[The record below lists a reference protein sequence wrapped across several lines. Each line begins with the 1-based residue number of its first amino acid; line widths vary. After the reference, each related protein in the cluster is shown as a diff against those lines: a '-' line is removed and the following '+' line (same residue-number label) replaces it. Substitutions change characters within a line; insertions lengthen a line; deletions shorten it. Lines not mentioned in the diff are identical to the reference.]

1 MILDVDGRTRM
12 RRPEL
17 RILTAV
23 LGFILFL
30 LPACAKAPAPD
41 RTSFATP
48 DEAAKAVMNALE
60 TNNADE
66 LKAIFGPD
74 VEKDLS
80 SGDPVSDRHDREVM
94 ALAMG
99 DSWRWAPTE
108 ADRQELVIGDE
119 HWPFPVPLAKVR
131 GGWQFDTDAGADEM
145 LSRRIGR
152 NELRAIDVG
161 RDYVTMQKAYASQPR
176 DGKLAGLYAQR
187 FRSSPG
193 RQDGLY
199 WRVGVEETPSPMGD
213 LVAQAVVEG
222 YDENR
227 GPSEPLWGYHF
238 RVLTAQGAAAKGGA
252 RSYIVN
258 GEMSGGFGLIAYPA
272 EYGRG
277 GIMTFMVNQDG
288 VVYQKD
294 LGEDTLKVATGL
306 EAYDPDKTWAE
317 VKRTQ

>member
-1 MILDVDGRTRM
+1 MKGLM
-12 RRPEL
+12 
-17 RILTAV
+17 
-23 LGFILFL
+23 
-30 LPACAKAPAPD
+30 
-41 RTSFATP
+41 
-48 DEAAKAVMNALE
+48 
-60 TNNADE
+60 TNNAQE
-66 LKAIFGPD
+66 LKAIFGPN

-80 SGDPVSDRHDREVM
+80 SGDPVSDRHDRQAM
-94 ALAMG
+94 ALAMEQ
-99 DSWRWAPTE
+99 SWQWGKVVSGRM
-108 ADRQELVIGDE
+108 ELIIGDE
-119 HWPFPVPLAKVR
+119 KWPLPVPLTKVR

-145 LSRRIGR
+145 ISRRIGR

-161 RDYVTMQKAYASQPR
+161 RDYVKAQQAYASQPR
-176 DGKLAGLYAQR
+176 DGKLAGLYGQK

-199 WRVGVEETPSPMGD
+199 WRVGAEEAPSPLGD

-222 YDENR
+222 YDENK
-227 GPSEPLWGYHF
+227 SASQPLWGYHF

-258 GEMSGGFGLIAYPA
+258 GEMSGGFGLVAYPA

-277 GIMTFMVNQDG
+277 GIMTFIVNQDG

-294 LGEDTLKVATGL
+294 LGTDTLEVAAGL

-317 VKRTQ
+317 VKKPQS

>member
-1 MILDVDGRTRM
+1 MITGRTDM
-12 RRPEL
+12 TRPDH

-23 LGFILFL
+23 LGLMLFL
-30 LPACAKAPAPD
+30 LPACAPAPAPD
-41 RTSFATP
+41 RTRFDTP
-48 DEAAKAVMNALE
+48 DEAAKALLNGFK

-80 SGDPVSDRHDREVM
+80 SGDPVSDRHDREAM

-99 DSWRWAPTE
+99 ESWRWNALGS
-108 ADRQELVIGDE
+108 DRMELVIGGE
-119 HWPFPVPLAKVR
+119 EWPLPVPLTKVR
-131 GGWQFDTDAGADEM
+131 GGWQFDTDAGADEL

-152 NELRAIDVG
+152 NELRVIDACHDCV
-161 RDYVTMQKAYASQPR
+161 RAQKEYASQPR
-176 DGKLAGLYAQR
+176 DGKRAGLYAQK

-199 WRVGVEETPSPMGD
+199 WRAGAGRTPSPLGD
-213 LVAQAVVEG
+213 LIAQAVVEG
-222 YDENR
+222 YDENK
-227 GPSEPLWGYHF
+227 SSSQPLWGYHF

-258 GEMSGGFGLIAYPA
+258 GELSGGFGLIAYPA
-272 EYGRG
+272 DYGQG
-277 GIMTFMVNQDG
+277 GIMTFIVNQDG

-294 LGEDTLKVATGL
+294 LGEDTLKAAAGM
-306 EAYDPDKTWAE
+306 EAYDPDGTWAE
-317 VKRTQ
+317 VKKPQS